1 MNWIQI
7 FAGPLIGAV
16 IGYCTNYIAV
26 KMLFRPLN
34 PVKFG
39 NFTLPFTPGVIPR
52 RKGQLAKVAG
62 AAVEKSL
69 LGKEDLKKVLLDEE
83 MKHTAA
89 CAIADAAAEGTD
101 TSVREL
107 AEQFATEEEYEE
119 KKEDLTGIL
128 TEKIM
133 EGLLK
138 IDVGGIVAEEGA
150 AAVRK
155 RVEGTMLA
163 MFVKNETINQIA
175 GMIGEKVT
183 DYIQENGQEKIES
196 LVVQE
201 LDGLELANVRE
212 LAADLGINRDAVCS
226 LTAKIYEKAIGN
238 SADTIAEK
246 FHIAEIVE
254 KKIDDM
260 SAEEL
265 ETLVLSVMKHELGMV
280 VNLGAV
286 IGFLLGFLNVASS
299 VLIHF

>member
-7 FAGPLIGAV
+7 LAGPLIGAA

-26 KMLFRPLN
+26 KMLFRPLK

-39 NFTLPFTPGVIPR
+39 DFTLPFTPGVIPR
-52 RKGQLAKVAG
+52 RKSQLAKVAG
-62 AAVEKSL
+62 AAVEQSL

-83 MKHTAA
+83 MKHTVA
-89 CAIADAAAEGTD
+89 CGIADAAAEGFD
-101 TSVREL
+101 SSVREL
-107 AEQFATEEEYEE
+107 AEQFAGEEEYEE
-119 KKEDLTGIL
+119 KKEELTGFL
-128 TEKIM
+128 TEKIT

-138 IDVGGIVAEEGA
+138 IDVGGIVSEEGA

-163 MFVKNETINQIA
+163 MFVKNETISQIA

-183 DYIQENGQEKIES
+183 DYIQESGQEKIEN
-196 LVVQE
+196 LVAQE
-201 LDGLELANVRE
+201 LDALEKRNVRE
-212 LAADLGINRDAVCS
+212 LALDFGIDRNVVCS
-226 LTAKIYEKAIGN
+226 LAEKIYEKAIGN

-254 KKIDDM
+254 KKIDSM
-260 SAEEL
+260 SEEEL

-286 IGFLLGFLNVASS
+286 IGFVLGFLNV
-299 VLIHF
+299 IF